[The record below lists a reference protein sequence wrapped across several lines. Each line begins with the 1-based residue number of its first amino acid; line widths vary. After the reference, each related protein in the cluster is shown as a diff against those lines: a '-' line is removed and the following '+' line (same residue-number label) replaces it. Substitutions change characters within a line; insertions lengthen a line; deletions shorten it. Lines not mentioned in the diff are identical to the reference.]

1 MNLTP
6 AKNKILFV
14 KPPDRFLE
22 DEFVYQQLGPH
33 YLQSYL
39 EKYEIHSDI
48 LVLYERSE
56 VRNKRETEEIN
67 ELSLEHL
74 NMLFLGADGKSEDK
88 VFDDSIFQD
97 YDIVG
102 LSVMSPQAS
111 DAYLISKLINELY
124 PHITTVI
131 GGSHARYYQT
141 QVKSLPEPIAFDFIV
156 PQDGWAPIYKIASGQ
171 IQKTKKSIVITDNSL
186 KLTELPAPSR
196 PLALMERYNFH
207 IAGVPAYHT
216 ITALG
221 CPFTCNFC
229 ESGRE
234 NVRKFS
240 ESMIDQDLRV
250 MAEAHHSLKHKKKA
264 VMFFD
269 DVGLMNP
276 KQVENLSHHV
286 HQHNYTTW
294 RAFTHAYL
302 VVRFKERLLAPFAE
316 TGGRRIGMGLET
328 GSQRSLDMIN
338 KRNGKKQYV
347 QEHIEAVKIANDLGV
362 AVDAFTMI
370 YPWEDEQ
377 DLADTTEM
385 VELIAQNPVNG
396 IDEKGRIMK
405 NHVDST
411 IMTPYQGTQFFDMIQ
426 LGELPGVKMI
436 PEIDPGSLYYK
447 GNHAGSGWPYMK
459 TRLPREQYEE
469 AQAFRNSLRP
479 KYR

>member
-1 MNLTP
+1 MKYKSR
-6 AKNKILFV
+6 KNKILFV

-39 EKYEIHSDI
+39 EKFEITSDI
-48 LVLYERSE
+48 LLLYERSE
-56 VRNKRETEEIN
+56 VRKNRETQKSN

-74 NMLFLGADGKSEDK
+74 NMLYLGSDGKSEDK

-97 YDIVG
+97 YDIIG

-111 DAYLISKLINELY
+111 DAYLISKLINELH
-124 PHITTVI
+124 PHITTVV
-131 GGSHARYYQT
+131 GGSHARYYRT
-141 QVKSLPEPIAFDFIV
+141 QVESLPESMAFDFIV
-156 PQDGWAPIYKIASGQ
+156 PQDGWIPMLKIASGE
-171 IQKTKKSIVITDNSL
+171 IRKTKKSIVLTDNSL

-196 PLALMERYNFH
+196 PLALMERYNFN

-240 ESMIDQDLRV
+240 ENMIDQDLKV
-250 MAEAHHSLKHKKKA
+250 MAEAHQSLEHNKKA

-276 KQVENLSHHV
+276 KQVESLSNLVSKHHF
-286 HQHNYTTW
+286 TTW

-302 VVRFKERLLAPFAE
+302 VVRFKERLLGPFVE
-316 TGGRRIGMGLET
+316 TGGRRIGIGLET
-328 GSQRSLDMIN
+328 GSQRSLDLIN
-338 KRNGKKQYV
+338 KRNGKQQYV
-347 QEHIEAVKIANDLGV
+347 HEHFEAVKIANDLGI

-370 YPWEDEQ
+370 YPWEDEE
-377 DLADTTEM
+377 DLYDTTEM
-385 VELIAQNPVNG
+385 VKQIAQNPVAG
-396 IDEKGRIMK
+396 IDENGRKLK

-426 LGELPGVKMI
+426 LGDLPDVEMI

-447 GNHAGSGWPYMK
+447 GNHGGSGWPYLK

-469 AQAFRNSLRP
+469 AQSHRNSLRP

>member
-1 MNLTP
+1 MKFKRS
-6 AKNKILFV
+6 KNKILFV

-33 YLQSYL
+33 YLQSFL
-39 EKYEIHSDI
+39 KQFEITSDI
-48 LVLYERSE
+48 LVLYEKTE
-56 VRNKRETEEIN
+56 VRKKREARKNN
-67 ELSLEHL
+67 ELSLKQL
-74 NMLFLGADGKSEDK
+74 NMLFLGANGNSL
-88 VFDDSIFQD
+88 DSDFENSILQN
-97 YDIVG
+97 YDIVA

-111 DAYLISKLINELY
+111 DAYLISQLINKLF

-131 GGSHARYYQT
+131 GGSHPRYYQT
-141 QVKSLPEPIAFDFIV
+141 QVEALPESLAFDFIV
-156 PQDGWAPIYKIASGQ
+156 PQDGWVPMYKIATGQ
-171 IQKTKKSIVITDNSL
+171 IRKTKKSIVLMDNSL

-196 PLALMERYNFH
+196 PLSLMERYNFN

-234 NVRKFS
+234 KVRKFS
-240 ESMIDQDLRV
+240 ESMIDHDLMV
-250 MAEAHHSLKHKKKA
+250 MASVHQNLDHKKKA

-276 KQVENLSHHV
+276 KQVEGLSDLV
-286 HQHNYTTW
+286 KKHNYTTW

-302 VVRFKERLLAPFAE
+302 VVRFKEHLLAPFAE
-316 TGGRRIGMGLET
+316 SGGRRIGMGLET
-328 GSQRSLDMIN
+328 GSQRSLDLIN

-347 QEHIEAVKIANDLGV
+347 EEHIEAVKIANELGI

-370 YPWEDEQ
+370 YPWEDKQ
-377 DLADTTEM
+377 DLFETTEM
-385 VELIAQNPVNG
+385 VKIVAQNSVNG
-396 IDEKGRIMK
+396 VDEKGRTMM

-411 IMTPYQGTQFFDMIQ
+411 IMTPYQGTKFFDMIQ
-426 LGELPGVKMI
+426 LGELPGV
-436 PEIDPGSLYYK
+436 EIKKELDPGNLYYK
-447 GNHAGSGWPYMK
+447 GNNAGSGWPYLK
-459 TRLPREQYEE
+459 SRLSREEYEE
-469 AQAFRNSLRP
+469 AQAYRNSLRP

>member
-1 MNLTP
+1 MKITP
-6 AKNKILFV
+6 STNKILFV

-33 YLQSYL
+33 YLQSFL
-39 EKYEIHSDI
+39 EKYEILSDI
-48 LVLYERSE
+48 LVLYEQSE
-56 VRNKRETEEIN
+56 VRIKREVGEVN
-67 ELSLEHL
+67 ELSLEQL
-74 NMLFLGADGKSEDK
+74 NMLFLGEDGKSQDK
-88 VFDDSIFQD
+88 VFDNTIFQE
-97 YDIVG
+97 YDIVA

-131 GGSHARYYQT
+131 GGSHPRYYQT
-141 QVKSLPEPIAFDFIV
+141 QVKSLPESIAFDFIV
-156 PQDGWAPIYKIASGQ
+156 PQDGWGPIYKIATSQ
-171 IQKTKKSIVITDNSL
+171 VRKSKKSIVLIDNSL

-196 PLALMERYNFH
+196 PLALMERYNFD

-234 NVRKFS
+234 KVRKFS
-240 ESMIDQDLRV
+240 ESMIDHDLNV
-250 MAEAHHSLKHKKKA
+250 MADAHQNLKHHKKA

-276 KQVENLSHHV
+276 KQVESLSHLV
-286 HQHNYTTW
+286 HKHNYTTW

-302 VVRFKERLLAPFAE
+302 VVRFRESLLGPFAE

-338 KRNGKKQYV
+338 KRNGKQQFV
-347 QEHIEAVKIANDLGV
+347 EEHIEAVKIANELGI

-377 DLADTTEM
+377 DLIDTTEM
-385 VELIAQNPVNG
+385 VKHIAQNPVNG
-396 IDEKGRIMK
+396 VDEKGRTMK

-411 IMTPYQGTQFFDMIQ
+411 IMTPFQGTQFFDMIQ

-436 PEIDPGSLYYK
+436 PEIAPGKLYYK
-447 GNHAGSGWPYMK
+447 GNHAGSGWPYLE

>member
-1 MNLTP
+1 MKL
-6 AKNKILFV
+6 KFRENKILFV

-33 YLQSYL
+33 YLQSFL
-39 EKYEIHSDI
+39 KQHEIPSDI
-48 LVLYERSE
+48 LVLYEHSD
-56 VRNKRETEEIN
+56 VRNKRESGEIN
-67 ELSLEHL
+67 EISLDDL
-74 NMLFLGADGKSEDK
+74 NMLFLGVDGNSKDTT
-88 VFDDSIFQD
+88 FDSNIFQN
-97 YDIVG
+97 YDILA
-102 LSVMSPQAS
+102 LSVMSPQAK
-111 DAYLISKLINELY
+111 DAYLISRLINSLY
-124 PHITTVI
+124 PKITTVI
-131 GGSHARYYQT
+131 GGSHPRYYQK
-141 QVKSLPEPIAFDFIV
+141 QVETLPNSMAFDFIV
-156 PQDGWAPIYKIASGQ
+156 PQDGWVPIYKIATGQ
-171 IQKTKKSIVITDNSL
+171 IRKTKKSIVLIDNSL

-196 PLALMERYNFH
+196 PLSLMERYNFD

-234 NVRKFS
+234 KVRKFS
-240 ESMIDQDLRV
+240 ESMIDEDLSV
-250 MAEAHHSLKHKKKA
+250 MAEAHESLNHKKKA

-276 KQVENLSHHV
+276 KQVEALSDLV
-286 HQHNYTTW
+286 KKHNYTTW

-302 VVRFKERLLAPFAE
+302 VVRFKEHLLSPFAE

-328 GSQRSLDMIN
+328 GSQRSLDLIN

-347 QEHIEAVKIANDLGV
+347 EEHIEAVKIANDLGI

-377 DLADTTEM
+377 DLFDTTEM
-385 VELIAQNPVNG
+385 IESVAQNPVNG
-396 IDEKGRIMK
+396 VDEKGRPMK

-411 IMTPYQGTQFFDMIQ
+411 IMTPYQGTQFFDMIN
-426 LGELPGVKMI
+426 LGKLPGVKMF
-436 PEIDPGSLYYK
+436 PEIDPGNLYYK
-447 GNHAGSGWPYMK
+447 GNNAGSGWPYLK

-469 AQAFRNSLRP
+469 AQSYRNSLRP
-479 KYR
+479 EYR

>member
-1 MNLTP
+1 MNLTS
-6 AKNKILFV
+6 AKSKILFV

-33 YLQSYL
+33 YLQSFL
-39 EKYEIHSDI
+39 KQYEIPSDI
-48 LVLYERSE
+48 LVLYEQSE
-56 VRNKRETEEIN
+56 VRNKRENGEIN
-67 ELSLEHL
+67 ELLLEHL
-74 NMLFLGADGKSEDK
+74 NMLFLGADGKSQDT
-88 VFDDSIFQD
+88 VFDHSFFQD
-97 YDIVG
+97 YDIVA

-111 DAYLISKLINELY
+111 DAYLISQLMNELY

-131 GGSHARYYQT
+131 GGSHPRYYQT
-141 QVKSLPEPIAFDFIV
+141 QVESLPESTAFDFIV
-156 PQDGWAPIYKIASGQ
+156 PQDGWIPIYKIATGQ
-171 IQKTKKSIVITDNSL
+171 IRKTKKPIVLIDNSL

-196 PLALMERYNFH
+196 PLALMERYNFD

-221 CPFTCNFC
+221 CPFSCHFC

-234 NVRKFS
+234 KVRKFS
-240 ESMIDQDLRV
+240 ENMIDNDLRV
-250 MAEAHHSLKHKKKA
+250 MAEAHQSLNHNNKA

-276 KQVENLSHHV
+276 KQVESLSQLV
-286 HQHNYTTW
+286 HKHNYNTW

-302 VVRFKERLLAPFAE
+302 VVRFKESLLASFAE

-338 KRNGKKQYV
+338 KRNGKQQFV
-347 QEHIEAVKIANDLGV
+347 EEHIESVKIANELGI

-377 DLADTTEM
+377 DLIDTTEM
-385 VELIAQNPVNG
+385 VKYIAQNPVNG
-396 IDEKGRIMK
+396 VDEKGRSMK

-411 IMTPYQGTQFFDMIQ
+411 IMTPFQGTQFFDMIQ

-436 PEIDPGSLYYK
+436 PAIDPGNLYYK
-447 GNHAGSGWPYMK
+447 GNHAGSGWPYLE
-459 TRLPREQYEE
+459 TQLPREQYEE
-469 AQAFRNSLRP
+469 AQTFRNSLRP

>member
-1 MNLTP
+1 MNSISR
-6 AKNKILFV
+6 KNKILFV

-33 YLQSYL
+33 YLQSFL
-39 EKYEIHSDI
+39 KQYEIPSDI
-48 LVLYERSE
+48 LVLYEQSN
-56 VRNKRETEEIN
+56 VRNKRESGEIN
-67 ELSLEHL
+67 EITLDDL
-74 NMLFLGADGKSEDK
+74 NMLFLGVDGNSKDTA
-88 VFDDSIFQD
+88 FDRNIFQN
-97 YDIVG
+97 YDIVA
-102 LSVMSPQAS
+102 LSVMSPQAT
-111 DAYLISKLINELY
+111 DAYLISQLINSLY
-124 PHITTVI
+124 PQITTVI
-131 GGSHARYYQT
+131 GGSHPRYYQK
-141 QVKSLPEPIAFDFIV
+141 QVESLPNSMAFDFIV
-156 PQDGWAPIYKIASGQ
+156 PQDGWVPIYKIATGQ
-171 IQKTKKSIVITDNSL
+171 IRKTEKSIVLIDNSL

-196 PLALMERYNFH
+196 PLSLMERYNFD

-234 NVRKFS
+234 KVRKFS
-240 ESMIDQDLRV
+240 EGMIDQDLSV
-250 MAEAHHSLKHKKKA
+250 MAEAHESLNHKKKA

-276 KQVENLSHHV
+276 KQVEALSDLV
-286 HQHNYTTW
+286 KKHNYTTW

-328 GSQRSLDMIN
+328 GSQRSLDLIN

-347 QEHIEAVKIANDLGV
+347 EEHFEAVKIANGLGI

-377 DLADTTEM
+377 DLLDTTEM
-385 VELIAQNPVNG
+385 VERVAQNPVNG
-396 IDEKGRIMK
+396 VDEKGRTMK

-411 IMTPYQGTQFFDMIQ
+411 IMTPYQGTQFFDMIN

-436 PEIDPGSLYYK
+436 PEIDPGNLYYK
-447 GNHAGSGWPYMK
+447 GNNAGSGWPYSK

-469 AQAFRNSLRP
+469 AQSYRNSLRP
-479 KYR
+479 EYR

>member
-1 MNLTP
+1 M
-6 AKNKILFV
+6 KFMSGKSKILFI

-33 YLQSYL
+33 YLQSFL
-39 EKYEIHSDI
+39 EQSGIPSDI
-48 LVLYERSE
+48 LVLYEQSE
-56 VRNKRETEEIN
+56 VRNKREAGEIN
-67 ELSLEHL
+67 DLSLEHL
-74 NMLFLGADGKSEDK
+74 NMLFLGADGKSQDN
-88 VFDDSIFQD
+88 VFDNSILQD
-97 YDIVG
+97 YDIVA

-111 DAYLISKLINELY
+111 DAYLISQLINELY

-131 GGSHARYYQT
+131 GGSHPRYYQN
-141 QVKSLPEPIAFDFIV
+141 QVESLPKSLAFDFIV
-156 PQDGWAPIYKIASGQ
+156 PQDGWGPIYKIATSQ
-171 IQKTKKSIVITDNSL
+171 VRKAKKSIVLIDNTI

-196 PLALMERYNFH
+196 PLALMEQYNFD

-234 NVRKFS
+234 KVRKFS
-240 ESMIDQDLRV
+240 ENMVDHDLSV
-250 MAEAHHSLKHKKKA
+250 MAKAHQNFNHSKMA

-276 KQVENLSHHV
+276 KQVEGLSHLV
-286 HQHNYTTW
+286 HKHNYTTW

-302 VVRFKERLLAPFAE
+302 VIRFKESLLAPFAE

-338 KRNGKKQYV
+338 KRNGKKQFV
-347 QEHIEAVKIANDLGV
+347 EEHIDAVKIANDLGI

-377 DLADTTEM
+377 DLIDTTEM
-385 VELIAQNPVNG
+385 VKQVAQNPVNG
-396 IDEKGRIMK
+396 VDEKGRTMK

-411 IMTPYQGTQFFDMIQ
+411 IMTPFQGTQFFDMIQ

-436 PEIDPGSLYYK
+436 PEIDPGNLYYK

>member
-1 MNLTP
+1 MKFTP
-6 AKNKILFV
+6 SKKILFV

-33 YLQSYL
+33 YLQSFL
-39 EKYEIHSDI
+39 KRYEIFSDI
-48 LVLYERSE
+48 LVLYEKSE
-56 VRNKRETEEIN
+56 FRNLRKAGQN
-67 ELSLEHL
+67 NGLSLDQL
-74 NMLFLGADGKSEDK
+74 NMLFLEADGNSQDNA
-88 VFDDSIFQD
+88 FDHTILQN
-97 YDIVG
+97 YDIVA

-111 DAYLISKLINELY
+111 DAYFISQLINELY

-131 GGSHARYYQT
+131 GGSHPRYYQS
-141 QVKSLPEPIAFDFIV
+141 QVESLPDSMAFDFIV
-156 PQDGWAPIYKIASGQ
+156 PQDGWGPMYKIATGLV
-171 IQKTKKSIVITDNSL
+171 QKTKKSIVLIDNTI

-196 PLALMERYNFH
+196 PLALMERYNFD

-221 CPFTCNFC
+221 CPFSCNFC

-234 NVRKFS
+234 KVRKFS
-240 ESMIDQDLRV
+240 ENMIDHDLSV
-250 MAEAHHSLKHKKKA
+250 MAEAHQSLKHNKKA

-276 KQVENLSHHV
+276 KQVEGLSHLV
-286 HQHNYTTW
+286 HKHNYTTW

-302 VVRFKERLLAPFAE
+302 VVRFKESLLAPFAE

-338 KRNGKKQYV
+338 KRNGKKQFV
-347 QEHIEAVKIANDLGV
+347 EEHIEAIKIANDLGI

-377 DLADTTEM
+377 DLIDTTEM
-385 VELIAQNPVNG
+385 VKQVALNPVNG
-396 IDEKGRIMK
+396 VDEKGRPMK

-426 LGELPGVKMI
+426 LGELQGVKMK

>member
-1 MNLTP
+1 MNLTS
-6 AKNKILFV
+6 AKRKILFV

-33 YLQSYL
+33 YLQSFL
-39 EKYEIHSDI
+39 KQYEILSDI
-48 LVLYERSE
+48 LVLYEQSE
-56 VRNKRETEEIN
+56 VRNKREAGEIK

-74 NMLFLGADGKSEDK
+74 NMLFLGADGKSQDS
-88 VFDDSIFQD
+88 VFDNSIFQD
-97 YDIVG
+97 YDIVA

-124 PHITTVI
+124 PQVTIVI
-131 GGSHARYYQT
+131 GGSHPRYYQN
-141 QVKSLPEPIAFDFIV
+141 QVESLPESIAFDFIV
-156 PQDGWAPIYKIASGQ
+156 PQDGWIPIYKIATGQ
-171 IQKTKKSIVITDNSL
+171 IQKTKKSIVLTDNSL

-196 PLALMERYNFH
+196 PLALMERYNFD

-221 CPFTCNFC
+221 CPFSCNFC

-234 NVRKFS
+234 KVRKFS
-240 ESMIDQDLRV
+240 ENMIDHDLRV
-250 MAEAHHSLKHKKKA
+250 MAEAHQSLNHNKKA

-276 KQVENLSHHV
+276 KQVESLSHLV
-286 HQHNYTTW
+286 HKHNYNTW

-302 VVRFKERLLAPFAE
+302 VVRFKESLLAPFAE

-338 KRNGKKQYV
+338 KRNGKQQFV
-347 QEHIEAVKIANDLGV
+347 EEHIEAVKIANELGI

-377 DLADTTEM
+377 DLIDTTEM
-385 VELIAQNPVNG
+385 VKYIAQNPVNG
-396 IDEKGRIMK
+396 VDEKGRSMK

-411 IMTPYQGTQFFDMIQ
+411 IMTPFQGTQFFDMIQ

-436 PEIDPGSLYYK
+436 PAIDPGNLYYK
-447 GNHAGSGWPYMK
+447 GNHAGSGWPYLE
-459 TRLPREQYEE
+459 TLLPREQYEE

>member
-1 MNLTP
+1 L
-6 AKNKILFV
+6 KIIKGINKILFV

-33 YLQSYL
+33 YLQSFL
-39 EKYEIHSDI
+39 EKYEIFSDI
-48 LVLYERSE
+48 IVLYEQLELRK
-56 VRNKRETEEIN
+56 KREAGEIK

-74 NMLFLGADGKSEDK
+74 NMLFLGADGKSQDK
-88 VFDDSIFQD
+88 LFDNSILQD
-97 YDIVG
+97 YDIVA

-111 DAYLISKLINELY
+111 DAYLISQLINKLY

-131 GGSHARYYQT
+131 GGSHPRYYQA
-141 QVKSLPEPIAFDFIV
+141 QVESLPESKAFDFIV
-156 PQDGWAPIYKIASGQ
+156 PQDGWGPMYKIAIGQ
-171 IQKTKKSIVITDNSL
+171 IQKTKKSVVLVDNSL

-196 PLALMERYNFH
+196 PLALMERYNFD

-221 CPFTCNFC
+221 CPFSCNFC

-234 NVRKFS
+234 KVRKFS
-240 ESMIDQDLRV
+240 EYMIDHDLRV
-250 MAEAHHSLKHKKKA
+250 MAEAHQNLKHDKKA

-276 KQVENLSHHV
+276 KQVEGLSQLV
-286 HQHNYTTW
+286 HKHNYTTW

-302 VVRFKERLLAPFAE
+302 VVRFKESLLAPFAE

-338 KRNGKKQYV
+338 KRNGKKQFV
-347 QEHIEAVKIANDLGV
+347 EEHIEAVKIANDLGI

-377 DLADTTEM
+377 DLIDTTEM
-385 VELIAQNPVNG
+385 VKQIAQNSVNG
-396 IDEKGRIMK
+396 VDEKGRPMK

-426 LGELPGVKMI
+426 LGELQGVEMM
-436 PEIDPGSLYYK
+436 PEIDSGSLYYK
-447 GNHAGSGWPYMK
+447 GNDAGSGWPYMK